1 MSVNAYETVF
11 IAEPEISTD
20 QVDQLINKIK
30 QAITAN
36 QGTLTGED
44 RWGRRRLAYPIRGH
58 REGFYAVLSFS
69 AEAGV
74 VTAIEH
80 LYNVTD
86 SVVRHLTT
94 RVIKSK
100 KTFRPRKERPAG
112 HVEGSRHS
120 GRSMGSRPTSGE
132 ARHEAARSRP
142 EASAAKPAAVTAPAP
157 AAAAPAPHPIH
168 SGGGTGSPETHGA
181 PEAPAPT
188 SAPTPEG
195 GTSA

>member
-1 MSVNAYETVF
+1 MTLSRNLLFLAAWRHAYVIGRGQMTRKETHIVSVNTYETVF

-44 RWGRRRLAYPIRGH
+44 RWGRRRLAYPIHGH
-58 REGFYAVLSFS
+58 REGFYAVMSFS

-74 VTAIEH
+74 VMAIEH

-86 SVVRHLTT
+86 AVIRHLTT

-120 GRSMGSRPTSGE
+120 GRSDGIARPAGSLPRPN
-132 ARHEAARSRP
+132 RP
-142 EASAAKPAAVTAPAP
+142 PYPTPEPAAAPPAPAP
-157 AAAAPAPHPIH
+157 AA
-168 SGGGTGSPETHGA
+168 
-181 PEAPAPT
+181 
-188 SAPTPEG
+188 TPEG